1 MFATAI
7 TGMAPLL
14 ADEIA
19 DAAWAGACERGSDGR
34 SDIVLFDAESRHRQ
48 EALGLR
54 LAEDIF
60 IEIGRVSRADGD
72 DPRRIAS
79 RIWTPGNVERAL
91 SLWSELAGGLRAAMT
106 FRAIVRVR
114 HERSFRRTDLRA
126 ELARVI
132 GADRPRWRVEDPARL
147 EVWLV
152 EYDPGQFVAGLRVSD
167 ARLRQ
172 HDGREF
178 QRPGALRPTL
188 AAAMVRQAG
197 RHPGVLLDPCCGSG
211 TILAEAMAAG
221 WTAQGTD
228 VDAEAVQIAARNV
241 PGAEVQFG
249 DVLRIEVPDGDI
261 DACVSNLPFGR
272 QFDVAGD
279 MAGWLRLALTEMVRV
294 TRSGGRI
301 VVLSPVVPDTG
312 VRGVRQTYGQQFRLL
327 GTSARLWC
335 FDRI

>member
-1 MFATAI
+1 
-7 TGMAPLL
+7 MAPLL

-19 DAAWAGACERGSDGR
+19 DAAWAGACERGFDGR
-34 SDIVLFDAESRHRQ
+34 SDVVLFDAESSQRRG
-48 EALGLR
+48 ALGLR
-54 LAEDIF
+54 LAEDLF
-60 IEIGRVSRADGD
+60 VEIGRASRADGD

-79 RIWTPGNVERAL
+79 RIWTPANVERTL
-91 SLWSELAGGLRAAMT
+91 SVWSELASGLRATMT
-106 FRAIVRVR
+106 FRVIARVR
-114 HERSFRRTDLRA
+114 HERSFRRTDLRS
-126 ELARVI
+126 ELVRAI

-152 EYDPGQFVAGLRVSD
+152 EYSPGQFVAGLRVSD

-172 HDGREF
+172 HDGREL
-178 QRPGALRPTL
+178 QRAGALRPTL

-197 RHPGVLLDPCCGSG
+197 QRPGVLLDPCCGSG
-211 TILAEAMAAG
+211 TILAEAIAAG

-228 VDAEAVQIAARNV
+228 VDADAVQIAAYNV
-241 PGAEVQFG
+241 PGAQVQIG
-249 DVLRIEVPDGDI
+249 DVRRIEVPDGDI

-272 QFDVAGD
+272 QFEVQGD
-279 MAGWLRLALTEMVRV
+279 LAGWLRAALAEMVRV

-327 GTSARLWC
+327 GTPTRLWC